1 MCNCDAMKRNANYL
15 QGVRTSGKSCVT
27 QRSTCNITQSAL
39 TLYYVC
45 LRAHTIIG
53 HTGKAIRRNMQFEGG
68 NSAVAYSFALLLQC
82 FSFVVVCFASAPG
95 CFDRCP
101 GHGLLAG
108 GIGGVAASRDLPR
121 IITGIRPQQQ

>member
-1 MCNCDAMKRNANYL
+1 MCDAMKRNANYQ
-15 QGVRTSGKSCVT
+15 QGARTSGKSCVT

-68 NSAVAYSFALLLQC
+68 NSAIAY
-82 FSFVVVCFASAPG
+82 
-95 CFDRCP
+95 
-101 GHGLLAG
+101 
-108 GIGGVAASRDLPR
+108 
-121 IITGIRPQQQ
+121 